1 MSQDGAGV
9 RGVVRNTL
17 WYSSEL
23 LFGVVAILLTS
34 IPIARIIGPEKLGY
48 FTLMQWWTNI
58 SGMVG
63 SLGLP
68 VATQKYMAEYLGRG
82 DTAVASLI
90 YRHTFRIQALV
101 AAGIA
106 AAGVLLAFWLTDPDY
121 LASTILLVIALAPKM
136 MTWIPSNANN
146 AAERFS
152 SNAAAGIAAGLLYV
166 VIVAVSLWTGWDLT
180 GIAAGMLLQNTVE
193 LALKMRS
200 VRQWLPAAPPGR
212 LPEDL
217 RGRMFS
223 FSGQS
228 ILLMIVNVVVWD
240 RSDLVFLRMLDKDA
254 RQLSFYS
261 LSFSLVERILLVP
274 KSFSFVVGSR
284 FMVQAGQES
293 NRLYTEVS
301 LGVRYVALFSLPV
314 MVGMAAVSAPL
325 TRTMYG
331 TQYEA
336 AIPVMLVAALLAV
349 TKPFLLPARLLM
361 QATEKQVFL
370 IWWTCLSGVINV
382 ALDVLLIPAIPGSG
396 ALGAALANGL
406 AQTLAIGGMWFK
418 VGRTYPVELPWRFVS
433 KVLASSLAMG
443 LLVYLIVQLELPA
456 PLLLAAGTA
465 AGAALFPVLLRL
477 TGALEPEDGQRL
489 QKMSSMLPAP
499 ARPFYGKLL
508 TYVTLADAM
517 SASRR

>member
-1 MSQDGAGV
+1 M
-9 RGVVRNTL
+9 RGVARNTL

-34 IPIARIIGPEKLGY
+34 IPIARVIGPEKLGY

-82 DTAVASLI
+82 EAGVASLI

-101 AAGIA
+101 AAGISV
-106 AAGVLLAFWLTDPDY
+106 AGVLLALVLTDPDY
-121 LASTILLVIALAPKM
+121 HASTILLVIALAPKM

-146 AAERFS
+146 AAERFPP
-152 SNAAAGIAAGLLYV
+152 NAVAGIAASVLYIA
-166 VIVAVSLWTGWDLT
+166 IVAVSLWIGWDLT
-180 GIAAGMLLQNTVE
+180 GIAAGMLLQNTFE

-200 VRQWLPAAPPGR
+200 VRQWLPAAAPGK

-284 FMVQAGQES
+284 FMVQAGQEGS
-293 NRLYTEVS
+293 RLYTEVA

-314 MVGMAAVSAPL
+314 MVGMAAISAPL

-331 TQYEA
+331 AQYEA

-370 IWWTCLSGVINV
+370 IWWTCLSGVFNV
-382 ALDVLLIPAIPGSG
+382 VLDILLIPAIPGSG

-406 AQTLAIGGMWFK
+406 AQTVAIGGMWYK
-418 VGRTYPVELPWRFVS
+418 VGRAYPVALPWRFVS
-433 KVLASSLAMG
+433 RVFVASLAMG
-443 LLVYLIVQLELPA
+443 LGVYAMVQLELPA
-456 PLLLAAGTA
+456 PVLLVAGTVT
-465 AGAALFPVLLRL
+465 GAALFPLLLRM
-477 TGALEPEDGQRL
+477 TRALEPEDGQRL
-489 QKMSSMLPAP
+489 EKMRTMLPALVRP
-499 ARPFYGKLL
+499 LYARLL

-517 SASRR
+517 NSPRR